1 MNRVTVFGAGRS
13 GVAAANFLR
22 DRGVEVMITDAARE
36 EELPLARDLRD
47 GIRRFFGGHPPE
59 VIETIDAIVVSPG
72 IPGSIPPLAEAVS
85 RGIPVISEIELAFR
99 HLRGRVAAI
108 TGSNGKSTTTAL
120 LGEILDAAGFR
131 PIVAGNIGQPLISS
145 IDPDEA
151 RYYVIELSSFQ
162 LETVESF
169 RADVAVLL
177 NITPDHM
184 DRYATIEEYAAAKYS
199 IFRNQD
205 KAAVAV
211 VNADDPRTSEPA
223 TAARVWKFSSSRPS
237 VPGAFLDAGE
247 LVLSLGED
255 ESRIAR
261 TSLSIPGNANVE
273 NALAAWLAARAL
285 GASDGAVEK
294 AFRRFRGL
302 PHRMVVVR
310 EDDGVRWINDSKGTN
325 VDATLKSLEGFDD
338 GSVLLILGGKDKKG
352 EFQRLVPVV
361 KAKVRA
367 VLTIGSAAGRI
378 ESALAGAA
386 GIVPCGDM
394 QGAVD
399 YAREHARPGETVLLS
414 PACASFDQYG
424 NFEERGRHFEE
435 LVRGVE
441 AGVREPGTS

>member
-1 MNRVTVFGAGRS
+1 
-13 GVAAANFLR
+13 
-22 DRGVEVMITDAARE
+22 
-36 EELPLARDLRD
+36 
-47 GIRRFFGGHPPE
+47 
-59 VIETIDAIVVSPG
+59 
-72 IPGSIPPLAEAVS
+72 
-85 RGIPVISEIELAFR
+85 
-99 HLRGRVAAI
+99 
-108 TGSNGKSTTTAL
+108 
-120 LGEILDAAGFR
+120 
-131 PIVAGNIGQPLISS
+131 
-145 IDPDEA
+145 
-151 RYYVIELSSFQ
+151 
-162 LETVESF
+162 
-169 RADVAVLL
+169 
-177 NITPDHM
+177 
-184 DRYATIEEYAAAKYS
+184 
-199 IFRNQD
+199 
-205 KAAVAV
+205 
-211 VNADDPRTSEPA
+211 
-223 TAARVWKFSSSRPS
+223 

-352 EFQRLVPVV
+352 EFERLVPVV